1 MPRYWI
7 IAPVESKQPELFDR
21 VWKFDLDNNLIS
33 IGWDE
38 VGDVSKM
45 SRDVLSRAVA
55 AAYPDKPNST
65 KGLICNMLW
74 DFWHEIGPG
83 DFVIARRGR
92 TILAAIGKVVHSG
105 FYARGKNPFLSSPDN
120 SHDGFLEVEWQHEPK
135 NKKFPNSVFPMYT
148 LKELPETDYHRFV
161 DEDSAPGEIL
171 QAQEPNGLLEES
183 SSFALEKYL
192 QEFMVSNFDQIF
204 KRSLVMYVDGTGG
217 DGQQYETNI
226 VGRIDILAVEPK
238 SDSFVVIEL
247 KRGMSSDQVVGQVLR
262 YMGWVKSKLC
272 KDGQTVKGLIICR
285 ERDSKLD
292 YALTMTNNIEVRYY
306 EVNFKLK
313 ETPQTE
319 RLLD

>member
-1 MPRYWI
+1 
-7 IAPVESKQPELFDR
+7 
-21 VWKFDLDNNLIS
+21 
-33 IGWDE
+33 
-38 VGDVSKM
+38 
-45 SRDVLSRAVA
+45 
-55 AAYPDKPNST
+55 
-65 KGLICNMLW
+65 MLW
-74 DFWHEIGPG
+74 AFWHEIGPG

-92 TILAAIGKVVHSG
+92 TSLAAVGKVIRAA
-105 FYARGKNPFLSSPDN
+105 FYAPGKNPALTN
-120 SHDGFLEVEWQHEPK
+120 SHEGFLEIEWQQQPR
-135 NKKFPNSVFPMYT
+135 NKKFPNIVFPMYT
-148 LKELPETDYHRFV
+148 LKDISEAEYRGFVEETSDT
-161 DEDSAPGEIL
+161 AEIS
-171 QAQEPNGLLEES
+171 QIQEPSGLFEES
-183 SSFALEKYL
+183 SDFALEKFL
-192 QEFMVSNFDQIF
+192 QEFIASNFDNIF
-204 KRSLVMYVDGTGG
+204 KGSLVMYVDGAGG